1 VSPFLR
7 VRWFLT
13 LFVLL
18 YGQCVAVAVAV
29 AAPYSKKKQ
38 WCSICVETVCICVLK
53 KNLKKFKFILFFIN
67 FKLI

>member
-1 VSPFLR
+1 
-7 VRWFLT
+7 LT

-18 YGQCVAVAVAV
+18 DGQCVAVAVAV

-53 KNLKKFKFILFFIN
+53 KNLKKFKFILFFY
-67 FKLI
+67 